1 MKSILL
7 VMGLSVVSGASVY
20 GSQSQEEQAKKESSP
35 PYCAKTLFSDPALQ
49 KKAEELVKESK
60 EQSQLR
66 KKSIEDVRTEK
77 VELSE
82 LEKRLALI
90 KAKTLST
97 TPSSAPSSFVLE
109 KEPDSPSA
117 TTEAPKAS
125 EEGGRPEH
133 FSSMGWKRF

>member
-35 PYCAKTLFSDPALQ
+35 SYCTKTLFQDPALQ

-60 EQSQLR
+60 EQSQIR
-66 KKSIEDVRTEK
+66 KQSIEDIPAEK
-77 VELSE
+77 VEPSE

-90 KAKTLST
+90 KAKTLAT
-97 TPSSAPSSFVLE
+97 TPSSAPSSFALE
-109 KEPDSPSA
+109 KEPDSPKS
-117 TTEAPKAS
+117 EAPKAA
-125 EEGGRPEH
+125 EGGRPEH
-133 FSSMGWKRF
+133 FSSMGWQRY